1 MIDLAQEDVPEHGRL
16 LRTVAEHHDMTFGV
30 WATVERPGRIGLGDP
45 VSVQPR
51 DDLTEE
57 GLAKG

>member
-30 WATVERPGRIGLGDP
+30 WATVERPGRIGLDDP
-45 VSVQPR
+45 VSVLPHP
-51 DDLTEE
+51 
-57 GLAKG
+57 G